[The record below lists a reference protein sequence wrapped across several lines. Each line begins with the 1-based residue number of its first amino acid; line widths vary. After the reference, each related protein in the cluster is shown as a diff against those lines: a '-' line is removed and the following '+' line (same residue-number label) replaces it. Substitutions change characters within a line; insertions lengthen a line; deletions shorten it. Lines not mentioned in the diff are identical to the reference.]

1 LDRAALDPE
10 RRPVGRSGN
19 TGFTQEM
26 IPVMPAG
33 KRLAKSVPDGSRSPN
48 SASAIYQRAVFHDPT
63 SLAVMIER
71 CSTLLS

>member
-33 KRLAKSVPDGSRSPN
+33 KRLAKSVPDGSRFAEQCIGNIPAGRLPRSN
-48 SASAIYQRAVFHDPT
+48 FAGGDD
-63 SLAVMIER
+63 
-71 CSTLLS
+71 